1 MKTLSILTALGLMI
15 AIVSCAA
22 GDDAIDELNM
32 GLSKTSVFD
41 TPVPEPFA
49 YPDAK
54 PGDNTRLPRAWKGL
68 PPLIPHRVDT
78 YLPITADDNQCLD
91 CHDRPQDI
99 GKTRPAKPPMSR
111 DHYATAKL
119 EEVDGTRF
127 NCTQCH
133 VPQADAPPL
142 VDSTFR

>member
-1 MKTLSILTALGLMI
+1 MKTLSILTALGLMT
-15 AIVSCAA
+15 ASAPFAA
-22 GDDAIDELNM
+22 ADEAIDALNM

-41 TPVPEPFA
+41 TPVPQPFA

-54 PGDNTRLPRAWKGL
+54 PGENAMLPRAWKGL
-68 PPLIPHRVDT
+68 PPLIPHRIDT
-78 YLPITADDNQCLD
+78 YLPIVAEDNQCLD

-99 GKTRPAKPPMSR
+99 GKAGPAKPPMSP
-111 DHYATAKL
+111 DHYATAEL
-119 EEVDGTRF
+119 QEVDGRRF

-142 VDSTFR
+142 VGSTFR